1 MNPVTSK
8 NRNNELYI
16 KFTDRVDSSNAAL
29 AGEQIDAILAS
40 DPCPTVIL
48 DFTDLVYISSAG
60 LRQILKVRKARPE
73 AKIIG
78 ASTDVYEILQITGFT
93 EMIPVEKAY
102 RNISTEGCKM
112 IGCGANGAVY
122 RLDEDSILKVSL
134 NPDALPFIHREQ
146 ELARKAFIL
155 GIPTAISFDVVRVD
169 GEKYG
174 SVFELLDCQ
183 SLAEILS
190 ETPDRLDEVARIF
203 VGLLKQIHATEAKD
217 GDMPDAKEDMLRWAN
232 FCAEYLP
239 GETGR
244 KLLSLV
250 NEVPKDLH
258 LIHGD
263 YHAKNVM
270 LQNEE
275 ALLIDMDTLSQGHP
289 VIEFASIFNAY
300 QGFSICDHRV
310 IESFQKISF
319 ETATEFWKKVRELY
333 FETTDPEVLQAVED
347 KSALI
352 GYMRL
357 FRRSIRR
364 NDQSDADVLESQ
376 EFFRKEII
384 RLTEKLDTLLW

>member
-1 MNPVTSK
+1 MEPITSK
-8 NRNNELYI
+8 NRNDELYI
-16 KFTDRVDSSNAAL
+16 KFNDRVDSSNAAH
-29 AGEQIDAILAS
+29 AGELIDAILAA

-60 LRQILKVRKARPE
+60 LRQILKVRKARPQ

-78 ASTDVYEILQITGFT
+78 VSTDVYDILQMTGFT

-112 IGCGANGAVY
+112 IGCGANGAVF
-122 RLDEDSILKVSL
+122 RLDEDTILKVSL

-155 GIPTAISFDVVRVD
+155 GIPTAISFDVVRVN

-190 ETPDRLDEVARIF
+190 ETPARLEEVAHIF
-203 VGLLKQIHATEAKD
+203 VDLLKLIHSTEAQP
-217 GDMPDAKEDMLRWAN
+217 GDMPDAKEDTLRWAD
-232 FCAEYLP
+232 FCKEYLP
-239 GETGR
+239 QDMAD
-244 KLLSLV
+244 KLMRLV
-250 NEVPKDLH
+250 NEIPEDHH

-270 LQNEE
+270 LQNGE
-275 ALLIDMDTLSQGHP
+275 ALLIDMDTLSLGHP

-300 QGFSICDHRV
+300 QGFSICDHSV

-319 ETATEFWKKVRELY
+319 ETATEFWKKVREFY
-333 FETTDPEVLQAVED
+333 FETTDPEFLQSVED
-347 KSALI
+347 KAALV

-364 NDQSDADVLESQ
+364 EDQSDSEVLKAQ
-376 EFFRKEII
+376 EYFRKEIL